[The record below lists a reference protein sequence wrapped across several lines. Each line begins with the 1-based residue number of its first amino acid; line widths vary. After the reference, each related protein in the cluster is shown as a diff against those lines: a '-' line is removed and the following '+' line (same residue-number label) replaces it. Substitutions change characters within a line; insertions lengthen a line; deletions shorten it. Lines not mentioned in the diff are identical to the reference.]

1 VFLLSK
7 NRIFTVIIL
16 LISLALLIPGVTQP
30 ILSISGSIEKSE
42 LTKAGI
48 DQLATSLGDNSAN
61 GSTMG
66 MLSMFSDMLGLNDI
80 KGEVEVFQKTRSIWG
95 TVEELFK
102 SGNAPV
108 ATLVMLFSIIIPVLK
123 LCLMLLQQLPITAS
137 FRQAITRFTSL
148 ISKWS
153 MADVFVVAL
162 IVTYMA
168 GNASAGMGELLKTS
182 ANFEVGFYYFTAY
195 CLFSILSTY
204 LVKARVEEPELGLPQ
219 SKEA

>member
-1 VFLLSK
+1 MSK
-7 NRIFTVIIL
+7 NRIFTIIIL

-30 ILSISGSIEKSE
+30 ILSISGTIEKSE

-95 TVEELFK
+95 TVEELFT

-123 LCLMLLQQLPITAS
+123 LSLMLLQQLPITVS
-137 FRQAITRFTSL
+137 FRQKIIRFTAL

-168 GNASAGMGELLKTS
+168 GNASAGMGELLKTT
-182 ANFEVGFYYFTAY
+182 ANFEVGFYYFTGY
-195 CLFSILSTY
+195 CLFSIFSTY
-204 LVKARVEEPELGLPQ
+204 LVKTRMEEPELIQ
-219 SKEA
+219 ARSEEV

>member
-1 VFLLSK
+1 MSK
-7 NRIFTVIIL
+7 NRIFTIIIL
-16 LISLALLIPGVTQP
+16 LLSLALLIPGVTQP

-48 DQLATSLGDNSAN
+48 DQLATSLGDDSAN
-61 GSTMG
+61 GNTRG
-66 MLSMFSDMLGLNDI
+66 MLSMFSGMLGLNDI

-108 ATLVMLFSIIIPVLK
+108 AALVMLFSIIIPVLK
-123 LCLMLLQQLPITAS
+123 LCLMLLQQLPIRASSRQSITLFTAM
-137 FRQAITRFTSL
+137 

-168 GNASAGMGELLKTS
+168 GNASAGMGELLKTT
-182 ANFEVGFYYFTAY
+182 AKFEVGFYFFSAY
-195 CLFSILSTY
+195 CLFSIFSAY